1 MPLFHVKLSM
11 QLLWSLRMAQSVQ
24 ALLSSLLP
32 SQSLLPV
39 VMHKRHILT
48 DGVQALVIVGSFGG
62 GVGMGVLGVK
72 KGESYLSGGRSSI
85 SVGD

>member
-1 MPLFHVKLSM
+1 
-11 QLLWSLRMAQSVQ
+11 MAQGEQ

-48 DGVQALVIVGSFGG
+48 DEGEALVKVGSFGG
-62 GVGMGVLGVK
+62 GVGTGVLGVK
-72 KGESYLSGGRSSI
+72 KGESCLSRGSSNI
-85 SVGD
+85 SIGD